1 MPGDDI
7 YVGKTDDLKKEVAGV
22 SRVSLFPTD
31 THTLSYSLSPSLLG
45 TTHTHTQNVL
55 VQRVV
60 GR

>member
-45 TTHTHTQNVL
+45 TTHTHTHTD
-55 VQRVV
+55 RMY
-60 GR
+60 